1 MKKGIIVSFEGI
13 DGCGKSTQSEKF
25 YGYLKKKGLPVIFL
39 REPGGTGAGEKIR
52 KILLEND
59 AHLCVWSELF
69 LYLASRAQ
77 LVSEVI
83 EPSFKKGNIIIL
95 DRYFD
100 STIAYQ
106 CYGRELPIHL
116 IEKIHEKFLRN
127 LKPDI
132 TFLIDEKPEKLA
144 EVLQRKKKDRIEK
157 ESLEFQKKVRDGFL
171 KIAGREKRVRV
182 IKRKT
187 VEQSFRDIVEE
198 WECFYQ

>member
-116 IEKIHEKFLRN
+116 IEKIHLLLFSETQEILFQYGPFSSSVILQQVFPVFHL
-127 LKPDI
+127 LK
-132 TFLIDEKPEKLA
+132 
-144 EVLQRKKKDRIEK
+144 R
-157 ESLEFQKKVRDGFL
+157 
-171 KIAGREKRVRV
+171 
-182 IKRKT
+182 
-187 VEQSFRDIVEE
+187 
-198 WECFYQ
+198 